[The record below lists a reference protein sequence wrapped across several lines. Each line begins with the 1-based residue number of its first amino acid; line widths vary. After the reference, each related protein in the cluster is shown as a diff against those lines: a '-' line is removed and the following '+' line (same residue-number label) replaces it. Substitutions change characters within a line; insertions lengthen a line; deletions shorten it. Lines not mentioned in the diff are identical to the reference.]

1 MYMLDTNICSYV
13 LRARPAQVLEH
24 FLRHDPEDL
33 AVSEIVAAELYY
45 GAERIGGPRSATLR
59 DDIDDFLSRLTV
71 MPWQGRFAYAR
82 IRHQLEAI
90 GKPIGNNDLLIAA
103 HAVTLGAT
111 LVTNNLREFARI
123 PGLKVENWG

>member
-1 MYMLDTNICSYV
+1 MREPGAAAFGSASSLAGVSESSCA
-13 LRARPAQVLEH
+13 RAR
-24 FLRHDPEDL
+24 L

-45 GAERIGGPRSATLR
+45 GAERVGGSRSATLR

-71 MPWQGRFAYAR
+71 MPWQGRFACAR
-82 IRHQLEAI
+82 IRHQLEAL